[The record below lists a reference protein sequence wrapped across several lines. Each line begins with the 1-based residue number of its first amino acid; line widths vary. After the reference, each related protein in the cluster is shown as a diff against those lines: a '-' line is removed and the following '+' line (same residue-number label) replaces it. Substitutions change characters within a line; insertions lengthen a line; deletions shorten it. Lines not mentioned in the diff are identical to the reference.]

1 MYVPPPNQ
9 KRTYNKEN
17 PKHISKTDFSTSLPS
32 VASPANLE
40 TRTFDT
46 ESNPRMPS
54 RPELFPNSKT
64 VGREA
69 VSVRKNTIEQN
80 SDDEPISPSLKTKD
94 QLIEKIKEW
103 VKIDNDIRVLQ
114 KEINKRRLDKKK
126 VSTELMEV
134 MRTNDIDAFDIKD
147 GQIIYDKR
155 NAKKPITKSALLS
168 ILSSYFN
175 GDVLK
180 ANEIN
185 NYILENRE
193 EVVKE
198 RIVRKI
204 NGNQTKPNSG
214 IV

>member
-1 MYVPPPNQ
+1 MYVHPTQ
-9 KRTYNKEN
+9 KRTYNKDN
-17 PKHISKTDFSTSLPS
+17 SKHVSKTDFHTSLPS
-32 VASPANLE
+32 VASLSS
-40 TRTFDT
+40 FDT
-46 ESNPRMPS
+46 ESTQRIPS

-64 VGREA
+64 VGRES
-69 VSVRKNTIEQN
+69 VSIRKNDIEQK
-80 SDDEPISPSLKTKD
+80 SDDEPSSPSLKTKE

-134 MRTNDIDAFDIKD
+134 MRSNDIDAFDIKD

-155 NAKKPITKSALLS
+155 NTKKPITKSALLN